1 VSEKHN
7 PIIYTLLLLLLLL
20 VEVVVVVVLVV
31 VVVVVVVVL
40 VVMVNHKQGNELC
53 ACMIQCRFFF
63 VLFKDFLTVYEV
75 C

>member
-1 VSEKHN
+1 MSEKHN

-31 VVVVVVVVL
+31 VVVVVVVVVL

-63 VLFKDFLTVYEV
+63 CFI
-75 C
+75 